1 MRKAKLVVTLPDNTT
16 YDVRVGSGLIDTI
29 GQQLR
34 SYEKTAKATK
44 VFLLVDANVAP
55 YYLERVKAA
64 LGQALYSVVDVT
76 VPAGEDAKTPEVLLE
91 VWRAM
96 AQCKLDRGCLVLAL
110 GGGAVC
116 DLAGF
121 VAATYMRGV
130 TCAYIPT
137 TVLSMVDASVG
148 GKTAVN
154 LPEGKNLVGAFSQPA
169 YVCSDLETLNTLPER
184 EWASGFAEVAKS
196 AVLES
201 DDFFFWMMDHA
212 EALMA
217 HEEEAVCEA
226 VVRSVSFKANVVAQ
240 DVTERLGVRECLNY
254 GHTYGHAVE
263 VLAGYGTYAHGAGV
277 AEGMRFA
284 GLLAQL
290 KGLVEEETV
299 DAQNRLL
306 DTLGLP
312 KLDWGADPQAVLDA
326 MKGDKKTHAGQ
337 VRFVLPHDI
346 GNWDVV
352 PLPDEEILS
361 CLEVF

>member
-1 MRKAKLVVTLPDNTT
+1 M
-16 YDVRVGSGLIDTI
+16 
-29 GQQLR
+29 
-34 SYEKTAKATK
+34 
-44 VFLLVDANVAP
+44 
-55 YYLERVKAA
+55 
-64 LGQALYSVVDVT
+64 
-76 VPAGEDAKTPEVLLE
+76 
-91 VWRAM
+91 
-96 AQCKLDRGCLVLAL
+96 
-110 GGGAVC
+110 
-116 DLAGF
+116 
-121 VAATYMRGV
+121 
-130 TCAYIPT
+130 
-137 TVLSMVDASVG
+137 
-148 GKTAVN
+148 
-154 LPEGKNLVGAFSQPA
+154 
-169 YVCSDLETLNTLPER
+169 
-184 EWASGFAEVAKS
+184 
-196 AVLES
+196 
-201 DDFFFWMMDHA
+201 
-212 EALMA
+212 
-217 HEEEAVCEA
+217 
-226 VVRSVSFKANVVAQ
+226 VAQ

-346 GNWDVV
+346 GNWEVV
-352 PLPDEEILS
+352 PVPDEEILS